1 MKTKMNSE
9 KPTLQARGLNIAD
22 FALSRLAGLLGLL
35 LIAALA
41 GILTSCASVDGTAA
55 QYVGVSHYP
64 PSNPAAVQ
72 ILHAA
77 PKEPHERLGEVVI
90 DASTDPAPPV
100 SKVEEK
106 VRAEA
111 AKIGAD
117 AAVIMTDRIQ
127 NEGYYTTGGG
137 WYWGNQTAEPIL
149 GRKIVAVAIK
159 YQQPTGTQLT
169 PTGR

>member
-1 MKTKMNSE
+1 M
-9 KPTLQARGLNIAD
+9 AD
-22 FALSRLAGLLGLL
+22 FALARLPGLLVLL
-35 LIAALA
+35 LSAALA
-41 GILTSCASVDGTAA
+41 GILTSCASVDATSA

-64 PSNPAAVQ
+64 PSDPAAVQ
-72 ILHAA
+72 ILRAQ
-77 PKEPHERLGEVVI
+77 PTQPHERLGEVVI

-100 SKVEEK
+100 SKVEDK

-117 AAVIMTDRIQ
+117 AAVIVTDRIQ
-127 NEGYYTTGGG
+127 PEGFYVTGGG
-137 WYWGNQTAEPIL
+137 GYWNWGGNQTAEPIL

-159 YQQPTGTQLT
+159 YQQPPTGTQLT

>member
-9 KPTLQARGLNIAD
+9 KPASQTRGLNIAD
-22 FALSRLAGLLGLL
+22 FAISRLAGLLGLL

-41 GILTSCASVDGTAA
+41 SILTSCASVDATSA

-64 PSNPAAVQ
+64 PSDPAAVQ
-72 ILHAA
+72 ILRAA

-117 AAVIMTDRIQ
+117 AAVIVTDRIQ
-127 NEGYYTTGGG
+127 NEGFYYTGGYMNWG
-137 WYWGNQTAEPIL
+137 WNGNQTAEPIL
-149 GRKIVAVAIK
+149 GRKVVAVAIK
-159 YQQPTGTQLT
+159 YQLT